1 MTPTPEKEA
10 VISFENGV
18 LSSEE
23 VEAIFNT
30 LPVEI
35 TFVDKDDI
43 VQYFNQP
50 KERIFDRPK
59 TAIGRTVQQCHS
71 EKTIPAV
78 NQILEDLKTGKKDV
92 VEFWTNSK
100 DRLIHIRYFS
110 VRNKNG
116 ENLGCLEVAQDITN
130 IKKNE
135 GEKRLL
141 SGKRHL
147 TE

>member
-1 MTPTPEKEA
+1 MKALTLKPEKEEI
-10 VISFENGV
+10 ISFENGS
-18 LSSEE
+18 LSREE

-30 LPVEI
+30 IPVEI

-71 EKTIPAV
+71 KKTIPAV

-100 DRLIHIRYFS
+100 KRLIHIRYFS
-110 VRNKNG
+110 VRKKNG
-116 ENLGCLEVAQDITN
+116 GYLGCLEVVQDITD
-130 IKKNE
+130 KKKIE

-141 SGKRHL
+141 
-147 TE
+147 

>member
-1 MTPTPEKEA
+1 MKALTPKHKKEEI
-10 VISFENGV
+10 ISFENGI
-18 LSSEE
+18 LSSE
-23 VEAIFNT
+23 VLEAIFNT

-35 TFVDKDDI
+35 TFVDKNDI

-78 NQILEDLKTGKKDV
+78 NQLIEDLKTDKKDV
-92 VEFWTNSK
+92 VEFWTSSK

-116 ENLGCLEVAQDITN
+116 EYLGCLELAQDITE
-130 IKKNE
+130 IKRIE
-135 GEKRLL
+135 GEKSLL
-141 SGKRHL
+141 
-147 TE
+147 